1 MGLLGIPVTLA
12 GWKSRPRKQW
22 DQPGKRTCK
31 LGMKMTKPR
40 MEKTLLG
47 KISRPG
53 MQAGQFGK
61 QTVQPGMQIEK
72 PGMKTAELRM
82 KIPT

>member
-1 MGLLGIPVTLA
+1 
-12 GWKSRPRKQW
+12 
-22 DQPGKRTCK
+22 
-31 LGMKMTKPR
+31 MTKPR

-61 QTVQPGMQIEK
+61 QTVQPRMQMPLPRK
-72 PGMKTAELRM
+72 K
-82 KIPT
+82 

>member
-1 MGLLGIPVTLA
+1 
-12 GWKSRPRKQW
+12 
-22 DQPGKRTCK
+22 
-31 LGMKMTKPR
+31 MTKPR